1 MNYGAKFYNKPK
13 LPNQRMVSHGD
24 LKCPFTGAHFSQSIV
39 DEYNRYT
46 SAYNQAND
54 RPMQEFLL
62 DQRTRFL
69 NACAYNNVTNC
80 EYEDRVPTAV

>member
-1 MNYGAKFYNKPK
+1 MNYGIKFYNKPK

-24 LKCPFTGAHFSQSIV
+24 LKCPFTGAHFSQSII

-69 NACAYNNVTNC
+69 NACAFKNIANSGYQ
-80 EYEDRVPTAV
+80 DRVSAAV

>member
-1 MNYGAKFYNKPK
+1 MNYGTKFYNKPK

-24 LKCPFTGAHFSQSIV
+24 LKCPFTGALFSQSIV

-46 SAYNQAND
+46 AAYNQAND

-62 DQRTRFL
+62 DQRAFFL
-69 NACAYNNVTNC
+69 NACAFKNVAND
-80 EYEDRVPTAV
+80 EYEDRLATAV